1 MRICAMAET
10 WILYQTTNV
19 CNGKIYIGVHKLK
32 NTSKS
37 RNYLG
42 SGYALKPAIKKYG
55 RENFT
60 RVTLAEFSCSKDAY
74 FAEAGMVTEEF
85 LKREDTYNIS
95 LGGREGRP
103 HTPESRAKLSA
114 AHKGKIISPET
125 RAKLSTA
132 TKGRPKSEEHKA
144 KIAAAHSRPE
154 TKAKLRAANGGAN
167 HHLYGK
173 HHTEA
178 TKAKISAFRSTEEFK
193 AKFGASRSGEK
204 HPMCVAVVVNGVYY
218 PTLKFAGE
226 AEKVFPTTVSDRIA
240 NTKPKWEGW
249 RYATESEKLEYASR
263 KLQ

>member
-1 MRICAMAET
+1 METDKET

-19 CNGKIYIGVHKLK
+19 YNGKIYVGVHKVQ
-32 NTSKS
+32 NTSRS
-37 RNYLG
+37 RKYLG
-42 SGYALKPAIKKYG
+42 SGNNIKRAIEKYG
-55 RENFT
+55 RKNFT
-60 RVTLAEFSCSKDAY
+60 RVTLAEFSCAKDAY
-74 FAEAGMVTEEF
+74 AAEAEMVTEEF
-85 LKREDTYNIS
+85 VKREDTYN
-95 LGGREGRP
+95 LTMGGVG
-103 HTPESRAKLSA
+103 TV
-114 AHKGKIISPET
+114 GV
-125 RAKLSTA
+125 
-132 TKGRPKSEEHKA
+132 KGRPKSEEHKA

-154 TKAKLRAANGGAN
+154 TKAKLRAANGGVN
-167 HHLYGK
+167 HSLYGK

>member
-1 MRICAMAET
+1 METDKET

-19 CNGKIYIGVHKLK
+19 CNGKIYVGVHKVQ
-32 NTSKS
+32 NTSRS
-37 RNYLG
+37 RKYLG
-42 SGYALKPAIKKYG
+42 SGNNIKRAIEKYG
-55 RENFT
+55 RKNFT
-60 RVTLAEFSCSKDAY
+60 RVTLAEFSCAKDAY
-74 FAEAGMVTEEF
+74 AAEAEMVTEEF
-85 LKREDTYNIS
+85 VKREDTYN
-95 LGGREGRP
+95 LTMGGVG
-103 HTPESRAKLSA
+103 TV
-114 AHKGKIISPET
+114 GV
-125 RAKLSTA
+125 
-132 TKGRPKSEEHKA
+132 KGRPKSEEHKA

-154 TKAKLRAANGGAN
+154 TKAKLRAANGGVN
-167 HHLYGK
+167 HSLYGK